1 VVKYHEDASV
11 ALSLAHAKAFRDGE
25 YHWPYDGKWGLPERP
40 RPTSIDEL
48 WSDRVVQRNLTH
60 SVLDM
65 FGVLQ
70 VGEEP
75 KILHAAPLGP
85 AVTREIFGS
94 ERPTRA
100 DYERAAEAK
109 WDIIQD
115 RGYGHYAVL
124 YRDDAPDEIAFFG
137 ITGD

>member
-1 VVKYHEDASV
+1 
-11 ALSLAHAKAFRDGE
+11 
-25 YHWPYDGKWGLPERP
+25 
-40 RPTSIDEL
+40 
-48 WSDRVVQRNLTH
+48 
-60 SVLDM
+60 M
-65 FGVLQ
+65 FGVVQ

-75 KILHAAPLGP
+75 EVLHAAPLIP
-85 AVTREIFGS
+85 KVTRAVLGS

-100 DYERAAEAK
+100 DYDRAAEVM
-109 WDIIQD
+109 WDVVQD

>member
-1 VVKYHEDASV
+1 VKYHEDASV
-11 ALSLAHAKAFRDGE
+11 ALRVAQEKAFRYGD
-25 YHWPYDGKWGLPERP
+25 YFWPYDGKWGFPEHP
-40 RPTSIDEL
+40 RPNSMDEL
-48 WSDRVVQRNLTH
+48 WNDPVIQHDMTH

-75 KILHAAPLGP
+75 EVLRAAPLSP
-85 AVTREIFGS
+85 EVTHEVFGS

-100 DYERAAEAK
+100 DYDRAAEVM
-109 WDIIQD
+109 WDVVQD
-115 RGYGHYAVL
+115 RGYGHYVVL